1 VVADMVAAA
10 PRVVVMMGGGP
21 NMQTRGAYSS
31 IAVHALA
38 GLLGAIDEEGGVL
51 TGRSARV
58 AAVPAIGDY
67 QDDVAK
73 ATAGKADARYAA
85 RIAFTKAGL
94 DHTRSMV
101 EIRALMQQSEDKPK
115 EREAIYAE
123 VLKKWAA
130 WETLAQTFPPHAIN
144 TKRLGF
150 DPSASQAEPEGK
162 KSSNRRIMGFHPEA
176 PLSKRALRE
185 MLGEGLDL
193 E

>member
-1 VVADMVAAA
+1 MKAYWELMAQTRQTMVETVAL
-10 PRVVVMMGGGP
+10 PRVSLLRSPVFFTPEVFQQADTLIG
-21 NMQTRGAYSS
+21 QAKT
-31 IAVHALA
+31 AVAN
-38 GLLGAIDEEGGVL
+38 
-51 TGRSARV
+51 
-58 AAVPAIGDY
+58 
-67 QDDVAK
+67 
-73 ATAGKADARYAA
+73 ADARYAA
-85 RIAFTKAGL
+85 RIAFTQAGL

-123 VLKKWAA
+123 VFKKWAP

-150 DPSASQAEPEGK
+150 DPNASQAEGGGN
-162 KSSNRRIMGFHPEA
+162 KSSNRRIMGFHPES

-185 MLGEGLDL
+185 MFGEGLDL